1 MLANQNKKF
10 EPTVCIKQNELRSHI
25 NFQTCSPEFK
35 IFPATSNLKA
45 FCQVAVQLL
54 SSLEFQVYWKQYVVC
69 MIMISKER
77 TGMVDL
83 ENLSRIQVS
92 STSSTE
98 YLHDLKWSFRI
109 FPGRVEILQ
118 SSLSEYLQTRV
129 NFFLSSKVNAIRLN
143 QEEFHRHI
151 KSFLASC
158 EWEEDKKTRGS
169 DLLAITMRGKRFLK
183 KKTILW
189 TFIIF
194 IIRRVPR
201 DFIHEN
207 PINVSSFVSS

>member
-98 YLHDLKWSFRI
+98 YLHDLK
-109 FPGRVEILQ
+109 
-118 SSLSEYLQTRV
+118 
-129 NFFLSSKVNAIRLN
+129 
-143 QEEFHRHI
+143 
-151 KSFLASC
+151 
-158 EWEEDKKTRGS
+158 
-169 DLLAITMRGKRFLK
+169 
-183 KKTILW
+183 
-189 TFIIF
+189 
-194 IIRRVPR
+194 
-201 DFIHEN
+201 
-207 PINVSSFVSS
+207 